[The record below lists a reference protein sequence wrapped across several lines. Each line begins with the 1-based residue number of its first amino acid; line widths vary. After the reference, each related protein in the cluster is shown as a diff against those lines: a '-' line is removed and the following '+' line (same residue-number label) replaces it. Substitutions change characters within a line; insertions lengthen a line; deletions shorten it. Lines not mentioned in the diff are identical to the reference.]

1 MSDTDPLAPL
11 ERWIVNALAAISP
24 PARRALL
31 MDIGRELRRRNQR
44 RIAAQT
50 DPDGAPW
57 APRKRNSAG
66 KVRKHAK
73 MLQGFRDGRRLRLR
87 VTAEAMELGYDGRS
101 AWMARIHH
109 YGEVAAVARGGANVK
124 YPARRLIGMPDAD
137 QQYVYERIAQA
148 LKELG

>member
-1 MSDTDPLAPL
+1 MAEIDPLAPL
-11 ERWIVNALAAISP
+11 KRWLVNALAAIDP
-24 PARRALL
+24 AARRALL

-50 DPDGAPW
+50 DPDGAAW
-57 APRKRNSAG
+57 APRKRNSHG

-73 MLQGFRDGRRLRLR
+73 MLQGFRDGRRLRLK
-87 VTAEAMELGYDGRS
+87 VTTGSMELGYDGRN

-124 YPARRLIGMPDAD
+124 YLARRLLGMPEDD
-137 QQYVYERIAQA
+137 QQFVYERIAQA
-148 LKELG
+148 LKDMH